1 MFSVSFEI
9 FMRKVWGERWGI
21 LDDDSDR
28 RRAQLKIT
36 YVKQISE
43 AFTTFSFFLM
53 SSFTFRIN
61 ESLPST
67 DR

>member
-36 YVKQISE
+36 FVKQISE
-43 AFTTFSFFLM
+43 AFTTFSFLF
-53 SSFTFRIN
+53 F
-61 ESLPST
+61 
-67 DR
+67 